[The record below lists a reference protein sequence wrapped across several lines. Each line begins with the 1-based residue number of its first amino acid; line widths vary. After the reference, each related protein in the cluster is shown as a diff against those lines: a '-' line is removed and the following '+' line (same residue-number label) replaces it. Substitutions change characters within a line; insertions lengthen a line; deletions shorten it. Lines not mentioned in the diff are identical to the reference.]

1 MMQILF
7 RGNCKNQNGKKK
19 LWKKV
24 LSKTDKG
31 SVMAGGIV
39 LLMIL
44 LLLLSSN
51 FLKLQREFVSLEN
64 YLKSLEKHQSQISGR

>member
-19 LWKKV
+19 LWGKV

-31 SVMAGGIV
+31 SVMAGGLV

-51 FLKLQREFVSLEN
+51 FLKLQKEFVSLEN
-64 YLKSLEKHQSQISGR
+64 YLKSLEKHQSEISGR

>member
-1 MMQILF
+1 MVQTLF
-7 RGNCKNQNGKKK
+7 RGNCKNHKMKKK

-31 SVMAGGIV
+31 SVMSGGIV
-39 LLMIL
+39 LLFVL

-51 FLKLQREFVSLEN
+51 LLILQKEFVSLEN
-64 YLKSLEKHQSQISGR
+64 YLKSLEKIQSADSGR